1 MDQLISL
8 HIRSFNS
15 QKSHCSQQEKITRVP
30 YGEGETQEKFVYQQS
45 LVFVQCVINALFA
58 LVALKLTSS
67 GGDEVDRTPTYM
79 YLWCSMSYMGAML
92 ASNTA
97 LRWVN
102 YPTQVHESN

>member
-1 MDQLISL
+1 M
-8 HIRSFNS
+8 
-15 QKSHCSQQEKITRVP
+15 
-30 YGEGETQEKFVYQQS
+30 YQQS

-102 YPTQVHESN
+102 YPTQVHRNKSFNSIIPYTAGVDFALESGYWKFQRCSC